1 MASNEFIARFQGKT
15 STMSK
20 HGTFNVEGTPTVNKT
35 SSPFQFTSQSI
46 MRSSGEDKTNYA
58 FQSMPSSGYNFF
70 RPIKALAHSSSI
82 QPQTE
87 VLSTIPM
94 PPSDSISTQPIP
106 LQEPQ
111 VKLPPAARM
120 SPKSDTAALRRSNYP
135 PMPKKRRQS
144 PASVQGTVESV
155 TEKQLAPIKDSFSPY
170 TLKDYK
176 QIRPSK
182 YYILGGLGA
191 VNIGS
196 EEWKAKKSLYDK
208 RTDFARKLQRLHA
221 EQILPTSRKPTAE
234 SMSQEVSS
242 RQRALEFAKLIK
254 RPPLKL
260 PAEMRESAA
269 PSRQTELQALQA
281 RHEDLESVVS
291 AIRHHVNY

>member
-1 MASNEFIARFQGKT
+1 MASNEFISRFQGKT

-20 HGTFNVEGTPTVNKT
+20 HGTFNVDGTPAVNKT
-35 SSPFQFTSQSI
+35 SSAFQSTGQSI
-46 MRSSGEDKTNYA
+46 IRSAVEDKTYYA
-58 FQSMPSSGYNFF
+58 FQSLPSSGYNFF
-70 RPIKALAHSSSI
+70 RPINALAHSPSI
-82 QPQTE
+82 QAQAE
-87 VLSTIPM
+87 VQSCIAVPTYE
-94 PPSDSISTQPIP
+94 SNSTQPIP

-111 VKLPPAARM
+111 VQLPSAVRM
-120 SPKSDTAALRRSNYP
+120 SPKSDTAALRRHEYS

-155 TEKQLAPIKDSFSPY
+155 TAKHLAPIKDSFSPY

-182 YYILGGLGA
+182 YYYLGGLGA
-191 VNIGS
+191 VNIGT

-208 RTDFARKLQRLHA
+208 RTDFAHKLQRLHA
-221 EQILPTSRKPTAE
+221 EQIMPHSRKPTAE
-234 SMSQEVSS
+234 SMSQEVST

-260 PAEMRESAA
+260 PAEMLESA
-269 PSRQTELQALQA
+269 PSRLTELQAMQAKYEELQGA
-281 RHEDLESVVS
+281 VN
-291 AIRHHVNY
+291 AIRHQVNY